1 MIGLIMVGRKVG
13 QYVILEAIGDGGM
26 GVVYKARDTQLGRLV
41 AIKFMRPDRTAEHA
55 VNRFFQE
62 ARAASALNH
71 PNIVTVH
78 ELEEAETGSYLVME
92 LVEGLDLRSMRGK
105 ANPLDILLPIV
116 AQAAEALSIAHAVGI
131 VHRDIKPENI
141 MLRAD
146 GYIKILDFGLARAAM
161 PLSAASDVETANMT
175 SPGTL
180 LGTPRYMS
188 PEQTRALP
196 LMAESDIFSLGVV
209 LYELATG
216 HHPFARASAISTL
229 QAISS
234 EIPVVPSRL
243 NPSIPTDIDALIL
256 SMLEKDGRRRPTA
269 NEVRQSLKKAMHPH
283 ALHLP
288 RLITGSQTIQMVG
301 RQRELEQLQQ
311 LLDSAANGSG
321 SFVCI
326 TGEPGL
332 GKSTLVEGFLAGCPE
347 IPIARG
353 RCSERLAGAGAYL
366 PVLEA
371 MEGLAHRNFSTSAA
385 AQVMKTV
392 APTWYREIG
401 SFDESSSARAA
412 VEAQGA
418 LSQERMKREI
428 LALLQD
434 LTRTYP
440 LVLCFED
447 VHWAD
452 LSTVDLLSYLG
463 NHLPGM
469 RLLVI
474 LTYRPSDLL
483 LAAHA
488 FRNVQLELQTKNLL
502 SEIRLS
508 LLTGESVA
516 DWLAVEFPNHDFPC
530 DFEELLMAKTEGNP
544 LFLAGVMREM
554 SAHGAVA
561 HRDGRFVLTQTVIS
575 LQREFPATVRS
586 MIDRKIERLS
596 EENRQ
601 LFAVAAVQG
610 YEFDS
615 AVIAIALQTEPE
627 VIEDRLAELERVHML
642 VHLERE
648 GEFPDGTLNR
658 RYRFVHGLYQNSLHE
673 ALGPSRRAK
682 LSLSVAKTLRRLHGS
697 KSVDIAAELAMLY
710 EAGRDFP
717 VASIHYLAAM
727 RNAIRVCANQ
737 ETIVLGQRG
746 LACLTKTPESSERY
760 ECELAILLIMGS
772 ALMAVRGFGG
782 EELPQVFKRAKELC
796 ERQGLGSQQ
805 LAAVRGLWAF
815 HLVRAEYAVALD
827 LSEQLLDLARSGND
841 AAWVEAHLA
850 LGFTYSHM
858 GKSLEAAEHLRAG
871 IAAADR
877 GLSPDRALA
886 FPLHPAIACRGQ
898 MATHLWY
905 LGYPDRALATAQE
918 ALAIAEQLRS
928 PYEIGWSKMYLAIV
942 HELRGEVEQ
951 DYEYAQEALTLANE
965 YCLRE
970 VQGWSINHHGWA
982 LVHKGHAEEGLKELL
997 FYVSAQKE
1005 MGSKI
1010 ALPNTMAQLAECFLH
1025 EQRYDEGLAAIHR
1038 GLEIGR
1044 SNGELYYEAELYR
1057 LRGVL
1062 LLHKGGSNLD
1072 EVEECFR
1079 TAIRLAHERDT
1090 KSWELRAALSLA
1102 EFLHR
1107 AGRIAEARG
1116 VLQPVYAWFSEGNAT
1131 RDLTEARN
1139 RLEQLN
1145 EAGVSAGV

>member
-1 MIGLIMVGRKVG
+1 MICQIMIGQKVG
-13 QYVILEAIGDGGM
+13 QYAILEAIGDGGM
-26 GVVYKARDTQLGRLV
+26 GVVYKARDTQLGRMV
-41 AIKFMRPDRTAEHA
+41 AIKFMRPDRTTGQDLS
-55 VNRFFQE
+55 RFFHE

-78 ELEEAETGSYLVME
+78 ELEEAKTGSYLVME
-92 LVEGLDLRSMRGK
+92 LVEGTNLRSMGGK
-105 ANPLDILLPIV
+105 ANPLEILLPII
-116 AQAAEALSIAHAVGI
+116 AQAAEALSVAHSAAI

-141 MLRAD
+141 MVRAD
-146 GYIKILDFGLARAAM
+146 GYVKILDFGLARAAM
-161 PLSAASDVETANMT
+161 PLGSGSDVETANMT
-175 SPGTL
+175 NPGTL

-188 PEQTRALP
+188 PEQARALP
-196 LMAESDIFSLGVV
+196 LSAESDVFSLGVV

-216 HHPFARASAISTL
+216 HHPFARASALTTL
-229 QAISS
+229 QAIAI
-234 EIPVVPSRL
+234 ETPVTPSRL
-243 NPSIPTDIDALIL
+243 NPLIPGDVDGLIL
-256 SMLEKDGRRRPTA
+256 SMLEKDRHRRPTA
-269 NEVRQSLKKAMHPH
+269 SDVRQVLQNRWHGH
-283 ALHLP
+283 ASP
-288 RLITGSQTIQMVG
+288 RVPLNATSQAIRVVG
-301 RQRELEQLQQ
+301 REPELEQLRQA
-311 LLDSAANGSG
+311 LDSAANGSG
-321 SFVCI
+321 SFICI

-332 GKSTLVEGFLAGCPE
+332 GKSTLVEGFLSG
-347 IPIARG
+347 ISDVLIARG

-371 MEGLAHRNFSTSAA
+371 MEGLAHRDFSTSA

-401 SFDESSSARAA
+401 SFDESSSARVS

-434 LTRTYP
+434 LTRRHP

-463 NHLPGM
+463 NHFPGM

-483 LAAHA
+483 LAGHA
-488 FRNVQLELQTKNLL
+488 FHNVQLELQTKNLL
-502 SEIRLS
+502 SEIKLS
-508 LLTGESVA
+508 LLTRESVVE
-516 DWLAVEFPNHDFPC
+516 WLALEFPNHDFPPE
-530 DFEELLMAKTEGNP
+530 FEELLLAKTEGNP
-544 LFLAGVMREM
+544 LFLTGVMREM
-554 SAHGAVA
+554 RTHGTIAQ
-561 HRDGRFVLTQTVIS
+561 RDGRFVLTQTVAS

-596 EENRQ
+596 EEDRQ
-601 LFAVAAVQG
+601 LFAAAAVQG
-610 YEFDS
+610 QVFDS
-615 AVIAIALQTEPE
+615 AVVAAVLQVEPDA
-627 VIEDRLAELERVHML
+627 IEDRLAELERVHVL
-642 VHLERE
+642 VRLEQE
-648 GEFPDGTLNR
+648 GEFPDGSLNR
-658 RYRFVHGLYQNSLHE
+658 RYRFVHSLYQNSLQE

-682 LSLSVAKTLRRLHGS
+682 LSLSVAITLSRLHGS
-697 KSVDIAAELAMLY
+697 NRSDIAAELAILY
-710 EAGRDFP
+710 EAGRDFRI
-717 VASIHYLAAM
+717 ASTTYLAAM

-746 LACLTKTPESSERY
+746 LACLEKTPESPERY

-782 EELPQVFKRAKELC
+782 EELLQVFKRARELC
-796 ERQGLGSQQ
+796 GQQGLRSQQ

-815 HLVRAEYAVALD
+815 HLVRAEYGMALD
-827 LSEQLLDLARSGND
+827 LSEQLLDLAQTGND

-858 GKSLEAAEHLRAG
+858 GKSLEGAEHLRAG
-871 IAAADR
+871 IDAADR

-886 FPLHPAIACRGQ
+886 FPLHAGVACRGQ

-905 LGYPDRALATAQE
+905 LGYPDQALATARD
-918 ALAIAEQLRS
+918 ALAIAEKLRS
-928 PYEIGWSKMYLAIV
+928 PYEIGWAKMYLAIV

-951 DYEYAQEALTLANE
+951 DFECAQAALTLANE
-965 YCLRE
+965 HCLRE

-982 LVHKGHAEEGLKELL
+982 LVHKGQAEEGLKELL

-1010 ALPNTMAQLAECFLH
+1010 ALPNTMAQLAECFLRDR
-1025 EQRYDEGLAAIHR
+1025 QYDEGLAMIAN

-1044 SNGELYYEAELYR
+1044 SNGELYYEAELHR

-1062 LLHKGGSNLD
+1062 LLHKDESNSS
-1072 EVEECFR
+1072 EAEECFR
-1079 TAIRLAHERDT
+1079 TAIHLARERET
-1090 KSWELRAALSLA
+1090 KSWELRGALSLA

-1107 AGRIAEARG
+1107 AGRIAEARE
-1116 VLQPVYAWFSEGNAT
+1116 VLRPVYAWFSEGQDT
-1131 RDLTEARN
+1131 RDLSEARH
-1139 RLEQLN
+1139 RLEQLD
-1145 EAGVSAGV
+1145 EGVAAAGD